1 LQDFRDDTAA
11 FADSN
16 DEDDGLNDSLDDA
29 AWEAEVAG
37 RHAFLTGLGGGAG
50 AAGIGMLGGAMAALH
65 AAAASPSP
73 SPSPPLSQMQQ
84 QQQQRHNEP
93 RELGGLDD
101 DVDEADWTLPSSQF
115 SAAAGGSFHPAV
127 KAQPHPAVPSLFEMA
142 IEQLGLQFAAIGAQ
156 DVAQRLPPGTLRA
169 AILAVRK
176 AEALN
181 DSHMPLLFRTLA
193 SGGNNKNSNIVSSR
207 SWLEEDCGL
216 DALVSSSLDSAE
228 DAAAEI
234 MGEAA
239 PSLDGSAAASPSPSP
254 SPSPPSAAVTASSAS
269 KPRSATAAR
278 KPVTTAAG
286 SALSAVAN
294 LRFAPLKGT
303 PGVSAGSHSMNTATL
318 ARAAKAQ
325 KLAAQIAAQNVQP
338 HAKPNVQAQTA
349 QVKSQAQR
357 PARSATSS
365 SSSTSFPRTPN
376 QSASAIPSDY
386 IIAEGEWLDLRGQH
400 RLTEQGFRTLAQ
412 LMEYTTSRAR
422 NPEAFVSQSSLASNA
437 PTAAQAEDTF
447 TEEQRARL
455 AAAGVSADLRALL
468 RSVNPTSA
476 FASSSVVAAAA
487 LPSSLADMVARLGIW
502 RPVSL
507 VHLDVSFTSISSSSL
522 ALVAR
527 QCPSLLKLNI
537 CGCERL
543 TNTGLADV
551 ARLCKQLQVLL
562 MEVLPCLDDRAV
574 QDVVHG
580 LPRLLALD
588 VGSCRKISN
597 VSFQII
603 GTHGKN
609 LKRLSAA
616 GCTHLND
623 FDVED
628 ISRCVSLLSLSL
640 RACGKITDASIEA
653 LVLLSKRKKKAHM
666 RGLERIDLGGC
677 ARISDGGLY
686 ALVVA
691 YASSLR
697 HLDLRGL
704 ARLTDRSLDAI
715 LARCRGTLTYLN
727 IAECNAITEAKVNSI
742 RQAWP
747 ELEIIR

>member
-1 LQDFRDDTAA
+1 
-11 FADSN
+11 
-16 DEDDGLNDSLDDA
+16 
-29 AWEAEVAG
+29 
-37 RHAFLTGLGGGAG
+37 
-50 AAGIGMLGGAMAALH
+50 
-65 AAAASPSP
+65 
-73 SPSPPLSQMQQ
+73 
-84 QQQQRHNEP
+84 
-93 RELGGLDD
+93 
-101 DVDEADWTLPSSQF
+101 
-115 SAAAGGSFHPAV
+115 
-127 KAQPHPAVPSLFEMA
+127 
-142 IEQLGLQFAAIGAQ
+142 
-156 DVAQRLPPGTLRA
+156 
-169 AILAVRK
+169 
-176 AEALN
+176 
-181 DSHMPLLFRTLA
+181 
-193 SGGNNKNSNIVSSR
+193 
-207 SWLEEDCGL
+207 
-216 DALVSSSLDSAE
+216 
-228 DAAAEI
+228 
-234 MGEAA
+234 
-239 PSLDGSAAASPSPSP
+239 
-254 SPSPPSAAVTASSAS
+254 
-269 KPRSATAAR
+269 
-278 KPVTTAAG
+278 
-286 SALSAVAN
+286 
-294 LRFAPLKGT
+294 
-303 PGVSAGSHSMNTATL
+303 MNTATL

-338 HAKPNVQAQTA
+338 HAKPNVQP
-349 QVKSQAQR
+349 QR
-357 PARSATSS
+357 QMRSAA
-365 SSSTSFPRTPN
+365 STSRAPG
-376 QSASAIPSDY
+376 QSTSAIPNDY
-386 IIAEGEWLDLRGQH
+386 IIAEGEWLDLHGQH
-400 RLTEQGFRTLAQ
+400 RLTEQGFRTLAE
-412 LMEYTTSRAR
+412 LMDYTTARAR
-422 NPEAFVSQSSLASNA
+422 NPEAFVNQSSFVSNA
-437 PTAAQAEDTF
+437 PTAARTEDAF

-455 AAAGVSADLRALL
+455 AAAGVSADLRALV

-476 FASSSVVAAAA
+476 FASSVAVTA

-677 ARISDGGLY
+677 ARISDGGLH

-704 ARLTDRSLDAI
+704 ARLTDRSLDAV
-715 LARCRGTLTYLN
+715 LARCRGTLTHLN
-727 IAECNAITEAKVNSI
+727 IAECNAITEEKVNNV